1 MRNEMKFAQRHW
13 IKSISAVIFITLF
26 SLTNAKAQAVKG
38 EAVVSSQTVTATV
51 TKINQTTREV
61 TVKTA
66 DGQEHSFVA
75 GDNVKNLAQVKKGDI
90 ITAVYT
96 EEIAYQVKSH
106 GSSGVQGAEAA
117 AAAKPGAMPA
127 GIVAQQVT
135 VTVQITAIDPTIPT
149 VTFKGPQGNTK
160 TIKVKDPQKLVGVKV
175 GDMVDITYTQAL
187 AVQVDKAPQK

>member
-1 MRNEMKFAQRHW
+1 MEKKFTSNQW
-13 IKSISAVIFITLF
+13 IKTVSAAIFMTMFI
-26 SLTNAKAQAVKG
+26 LTNAKAQEVKG

-51 TKINQTTREV
+51 TRINQTTREV

-75 GDNVKNLAQVKKGDI
+75 GDNVKNLAQVKKGDV

-106 GSSGVQGAEAA
+106 GTTGAQGVDAA
-117 AAAKPGAMPA
+117 ASAKPGAMPS

-149 VTFKGPQGNTK
+149 VTFNGPQGNTK